1 MREEMSG
8 LEIISL
14 VTELKNLVGC
24 RVQKIYHTRDEILIH
39 LYSAKT
45 REKTL
50 RMVPGKT
57 MHLTE
62 YKREHP
68 TYPSHFCMYLR
79 KYLTGGVVRYV
90 IQPATER
97 IVKIGFH
104 TDKDRVL
111 VVELFSKGNVILC
124 DGDTIMQPLKVQ
136 VWKDRAI
143 KSKEKYILPP
153 SKYDISTLKLNEFKA
168 AIDATEKSDIVR
180 CLAVDLGLG
189 GPYAEECC
197 KRAGVPKS
205 KAVDDLTVEQSRKL
219 HSSLV
224 SMVNEA
230 RKPKGYVFLKGTPI
244 DVVPIEMESYAGLT
258 KKQFQTFNEALDFYF
273 INYVVS
279 EIEKVD

>member
-14 VTELKNLVGC
+14 VTELNNLVGC
-24 RVQKIYHTRDEILIH
+24 KVLKIYHTRDEILIQ

-50 RMVPGKT
+50 RIVPGKT

-79 KYLTGGVVRYV
+79 KYLNGGVVRYV

-111 VVELFSKGNVILC
+111 VVELFSKGNVVLC

-136 VWKDRAI
+136 VIRRFI
-143 KSKEKYILPP
+143 
-153 SKYDISTLKLNEFKA
+153 
-168 AIDATEKSDIVR
+168 
-180 CLAVDLGLG
+180 
-189 GPYAEECC
+189 
-197 KRAGVPKS
+197 
-205 KAVDDLTVEQSRKL
+205 EQ
-219 HSSLV
+219 
-224 SMVNEA
+224 
-230 RKPKGYVFLKGTPI
+230 
-244 DVVPIEMESYAGLT
+244 
-258 KKQFQTFNEALDFYF
+258 
-273 INYVVS
+273 
-279 EIEKVD
+279 